1 MLFFVQGVN
10 INSHLGVKLP
20 KEASL
25 NGVRE
30 EGRWWWCWGGRGEGQ
45 RRKLALVDEVQT
57 EFIPL
62 MFALSNNRC
71 TTESVFSFDLKSG
84 S

>member
-1 MLFFVQGVN
+1 MV
-10 INSHLGVKLP
+10 S
-20 KEASL
+20 
-25 NGVRE
+25 
-30 EGRWWWCWGGRGEGQ
+30 GRRGSGGGAGGGGRGEGQ

-62 MFALSNNRC
+62 MFALSNNRR